1 MGPGFGLDRRIPHGR
16 RALSSRA
23 PITSEFC
30 DAVLRIDRGPQWVD
44 ALLERDLREVH
55 VEQLLAGSRARHGL
69 KATFASEVSPKIPV
83 NRSGAGAQAV
93 RAWLEASPHHPRS
106 ARIYGYHPSPGG
118 LTAHLA

>member
-1 MGPGFGLDRRIPHGR
+1 MK
-16 RALSSRA
+16 
-23 PITSEFC
+23 
-30 DAVLRIDRGPQWVD
+30 
-44 ALLERDLREVH
+44 VH

-106 ARIYGYHPSPGG
+106 ARIFGYHPSPGG
-118 LTAHLA
+118 LTAPIIMVPDGIIMVPDGINALY